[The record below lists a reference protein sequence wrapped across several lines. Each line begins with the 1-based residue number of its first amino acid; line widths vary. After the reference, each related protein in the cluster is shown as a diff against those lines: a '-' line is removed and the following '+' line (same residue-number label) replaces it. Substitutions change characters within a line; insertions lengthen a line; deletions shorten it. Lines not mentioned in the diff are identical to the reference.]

1 MHGFSP
7 ENACNMATLA
17 PLPAPL
23 TQANRIIFQQPPTY
37 ICVAPPVN
45 IRFLWFVSLPG
56 NPLIYNFTMATP
68 EQAHF
73 AGTLIRWY
81 GQHKRALP
89 WRDTTNPYYIWL
101 SEVILQQTR
110 VAQGLPYYRKFVEA
124 YPTVQQLAAA
134 PEDEVLRLWQGL
146 GYYSRARNMHH
157 TAKIITEE
165 FGRVFPQN
173 YAELLKLKGVGSY
186 TAAAIA
192 SFAFKEQVAVLDG
205 NVFRVLARVFSISDD
220 IAAPASRK
228 VFQKLADELVP
239 ADAPDIYNQAIMEFG
254 AIQCTPV
261 MPDCLFCPL
270 QRSCFAFNHGMV
282 QELPIKAKAKT
293 ARPRYFHY
301 IVLEHAGQFYMRK
314 RLEGDIWQ
322 GLYDFYLYESP
333 DKNLPMEALLPELQ
347 QAGLEVAK
355 EHLQPPQKEYKHV
368 LSHQKITAR
377 FYRIKLK
384 TRLREEVLQ
393 ETRLALFNVTEIE
406 DLPKPILINSYLKD
420 AKILVYL

>member
-1 MHGFSP
+1 
-7 ENACNMATLA
+7 
-17 PLPAPL
+17 
-23 TQANRIIFQQPPTY
+23 
-37 ICVAPPVN
+37 
-45 IRFLWFVSLPG
+45 
-56 NPLIYNFTMATP
+56 MATP
-68 EQAHF
+68 NQAYF
-73 AGTLIRWY
+73 VNTLLRWY
-81 GQHKRALP
+81 GQHKRPLP

-110 VAQGLPYYRKFVEA
+110 VAQGMPYYQKFVEA

-157 TAKIITEE
+157 TAKIVMEQY
-165 FGRVFPQN
+165 GGQFPDSF
-173 YAELLKLKGVGSY
+173 AELLKLKGVGNY

-192 SFAFKEQVAVLDG
+192 AFAFKEQVAVLDG
-205 NVFRVLARVFSISDD
+205 NVFRVLARLFGISDD
-220 IAAPASRK
+220 IAVPASRK

-239 ADAPDIYNQAIMEFG
+239 ADAPDTYNQAIMEFG

-270 QRSCFAFNHGMV
+270 QQSCFAFNNGMV
-282 QELPIKAKAKT
+282 QELPVKKKAKA

-301 IVLEHAGQFYMRK
+301 IVLEHEGDFYLRK

-333 DKNLPMEALLPELQ
+333 GKNLPIETLVQELQ
-347 QAGLEVAK
+347 QAGLEADSAY
-355 EHLQPPQKEYKHV
+355 LQSPQKDYKHI

-377 FYRIKLK
+377 FYRIRLISRLK
-384 TRLREEVLQ
+384 EEVLK
-393 ETRLALFNVTEIE
+393 ETRLAPFNVEEIE
-406 DLPKPILINSYLKD
+406 ALPKPILINSYLKD